1 LKRSWLAIAVVVVA
15 ALTAAPSAFAH
26 AILQESSPSNNSV
39 VRSSPSTV
47 SLRFNEAVET
57 AFGSIR
63 VYDCG
68 GSRVDSGKIVR
79 PSKDSV
85 AVKIDRR
92 LDRGT
97 YTVTWR
103 VISADSHPVAG
114 AFVFNVKKATP
125 GGSCKQVFGATT
137 PGTINALFKFMR
149 ALDFAL
155 ILLVVG
161 GAMVLAL
168 ALRSAAPAL
177 RSRLFR
183 ILAGLSFGLVLAAAL
198 CIVLQ
203 GAVAGGFG
211 LTEAFRWD
219 TVHSVLQ
226 TRFGRA
232 FLWQIGL
239 AIVVGAVALLA
250 SRSRRLELLPLLALF
265 LLPTISAAGH
275 ARTSGSWALVF
286 DVIHIAAASTW
297 VGGLAFT
304 VLALMLAGN
313 DRWPLA
319 SRAVPRFSI
328 LAVVSVVTLISAGSL
343 RGYQEVRAF
352 HGLWDTTYGQLLL
365 AKIAL
370 VLPLLALGAY
380 NNRYAVP
387 RLKKQIAS
395 VVEQRRFLRA
405 AGAELAI
412 MAAIVGVTAV
422 LVTEPPAKASV
433 KAAKFA
439 TDTVPIGP
447 LEVNYVVEPAKT
459 GPNTIHLYFYKPKSG
474 FPANVDDAKM
484 SATLPS
490 AGLGPLRI
498 PLTKIVPSHYTTS
511 AGVFPQPG
519 DWQVTFEIR
528 RGPFQS
534 FTQTVV
540 VPIRE
545 G

>member
-1 LKRSWLAIAVVVVA
+1 
-15 ALTAAPSAFAH
+15 
-26 AILQESSPSNNSV
+26 
-39 VRSSPSTV
+39 
-47 SLRFNEAVET
+47 
-57 AFGSIR
+57 
-63 VYDCG
+63 
-68 GSRVDSGKIVR
+68 
-79 PSKDSV
+79 
-85 AVKIDRR
+85 
-92 LDRGT
+92 
-97 YTVTWR
+97 
-103 VISADSHPVAG
+103 
-114 AFVFNVKKATP
+114 
-125 GGSCKQVFGATT
+125 
-137 PGTINALFKFMR
+137 
-149 ALDFAL
+149 
-155 ILLVVG
+155 
-161 GAMVLAL
+161 
-168 ALRSAAPAL
+168 
-177 RSRLFR
+177 
-183 ILAGLSFGLVLAAAL
+183 
-198 CIVLQ
+198 
-203 GAVAGGFG
+203 
-211 LTEAFRWD
+211 
-219 TVHSVLQ
+219 
-226 TRFGRA
+226 
-232 FLWQIGL
+232 
-239 AIVVGAVALLA
+239 
-250 SRSRRLELLPLLALF
+250 
-265 LLPTISAAGH
+265 
-275 ARTSGSWALVF
+275 
-286 DVIHIAAASTW
+286 
-297 VGGLAFT
+297 
-304 VLALMLAGN
+304 
-313 DRWPLA
+313 
-319 SRAVPRFSI
+319 
-328 LAVVSVVTLISAGSL
+328 VTLIYAGSL